1 MRRPFA
7 RVKLVFNKSQEQDTP
22 QFPSYAGVETCRD
35 NRAAVLSLFVRLP
48 GDNKTGRPVPGRTG
62 ICFGST
68 LVKVNPS
75 KQSKSKQKK
84 RERERGGG
92 SSASPEAEEH

>member
-1 MRRPFA
+1 MRRPFS
-7 RVKLVFNKSQEQDTP
+7 RVKLVVNQRQEQDTP

-62 ICFGST
+62 ICCGST

-75 KQSKSKQKK
+75 KGKQKK
-84 RERERGGG
+84 RERERGRGG
-92 SSASPEAEEH
+92 SASSEPEEHS